1 MPRETRVAHD
11 AETSAGTRGPNIPK
25 IGPAVKRLRTEKGL
39 SLKEL
44 SERSGVST
52 GMLSRIERNLANPS
66 LRVMTQIRH
75 ALGAAAG
82 ALFSD
87 SIAQPAPP
95 VVRVVPSSVGS
106 SSFICKQEQRPQLDF
121 GYMRKELLTPRS
133 SVGMQMMIL
142 SIPPQGA
149 SGSEPFR
156 YPAEKAGLMLE
167 GEMILTVGNEK
178 YMLEEGDSFL
188 FDGSLAHTVSNPGD
202 VPCKVLWIIGA
213 VSSGQH
219 I

>member
-1 MPRETRVAHD
+1 MPRESRIAHD
-11 AETSAGTRGPNIPK
+11 AEQSAGTRGPTIPK
-25 IGPAVKRLRTEKGL
+25 IGPAVKRLRQEKGL

-82 ALFSD
+82 ALFTD
-87 SIAQPAPP
+87 APPQPAP
-95 VVRVVPSSVGS
+95 VVRIVPSVGT
-106 SSFICKQEQRPQLDF
+106 SSFICKQDQRPQLDF

-167 GEMILTVGNEK
+167 GEMILTVGDEK
-178 YMLEEGDSFL
+178 FMLEEGDSFL

-202 VPCKVLWIIGA
+202 TPCKVLWIIGA
-213 VSSGQH
+213 VSGGQH